1 MDKEQ
6 MEFNFALSTKKLDLK
21 KNICVLQLKL
31 EHDIWVA
38 THLQREH
45 V

>member
-6 MEFNFALSTKKLDLK
+6 MEFNFALSMKKLDLR
-21 KNICVLQLKL
+21 ICVLQLKL